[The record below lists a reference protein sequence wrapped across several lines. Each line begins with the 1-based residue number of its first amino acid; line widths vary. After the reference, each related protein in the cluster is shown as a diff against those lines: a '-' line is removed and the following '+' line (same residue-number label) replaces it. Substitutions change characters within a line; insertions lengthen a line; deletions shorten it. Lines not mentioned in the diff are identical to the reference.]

1 MAELEIIDSL
11 GNKNLLKIHNLND
24 PEKEIYNY
32 CLTKKYDYTKV
43 KDLREQFNKKYRN
56 INSSYSK
63 RKNNNILSTSF
74 RSFKKRSLSERNEKL
89 NNKQYLF
96 PFQII
101 ISKNIKND
109 SSINFRNRKS
119 NKATLSHG
127 KLDNKLSIE
136 RAHDKILSKGK
147 HFEKKEYDKRFKKIL
162 NEVIKTSI
170 FFKKKDRKD
179 NGIQKVIKTKS
190 NEKNNMKKNNNEN

>member
-11 GNKNLLKIHNLND
+11 GNKNVLKIHNLND

-179 NGIQKVIKTKS
+179 NGNQKVIKTKS

>member
-24 PEKEIYNY
+24 PEKEIYTY

>member
-11 GNKNLLKIHNLND
+11 GKKKILKIHNIND

-56 INSSYSK
+56 INLSYSR

-74 RSFKKRSLSERNEKL
+74 RSFKKRSLSERNENI
-89 NNKQYLF
+89 NNKKYLF

-109 SSINFRNRKS
+109 LSNNLRNRKTY
-119 NKATLSHG
+119 KTTLSYG
-127 KLDNKLSIE
+127 KLDNNLPIE
-136 RAHDKILSKGK
+136 RAHDKVLSKRK

-162 NEVIKTSI
+162 KEVIKTSI
-170 FFKKKDRKD
+170 FFKDNYKKDNR
-179 NGIQKVIKTKS
+179 NQKLIKIKS
-190 NEKNNMKKNNNEN
+190 HKKYNMKKKNEEK

>member
-56 INSSYSK
+56 INSSYSRK
-63 RKNNNILSTSF
+63 KNNNILSTSF

-119 NKATLSHG
+119 NKPTLSHG
-127 KLDNKLSIE
+127 NLDNKLSIE

-147 HFEKKEYDKRFKKIL
+147 HFEKKEYDKRFRKIL
-162 NEVIKTSI
+162 NEVIKTSN
-170 FFKKKDRKD
+170 FCKKRGGED
-179 NGIQKVIKTKS
+179 NGNQKGIKTIS
-190 NEKNNMKKNNNEN
+190 NEKNNMKKNNKEN